1 MEIHTT
7 TKAKQDLENIW
18 IYSSEQW
25 GEKQADKYFDEIDY
39 ALHKVLLLNPKIGIA
54 CDYVRAGYRKYQINE
69 HLVFYKLTSDKIRII
84 RLLHK
89 NMDVVR
95 HFS

>member
-18 IYSSEQW
+18 IYSFQKW

-39 ALHKVLLLNPKIGIA
+39 ALHKVLLTNPKIGIA
-54 CDYVRAGYRKYQINE
+54 CDHIRVGYRKYQINE

-84 RLLHK
+84 RFLHK
-89 NMDVVR
+89 NMDVLR